1 MKITEK
7 LTNGCDRLSRV
18 YGNMF
23 NVLQEIMQDD
33 ERLKQLTPIDY
44 SAIGL
49 YIGKFVEQEI
59 NSSVVQLMRQF
70 CGIDMPYNYCKV
82 CRDYRID
89 ADVKYGK
96 KIIRLNEQKD
106 PKHASL
112 LKSIPL
118 GDSYYALKQLK
129 EEDSEGFF
137 DDYPWLNDTIFLE
150 AWRRL
155 FMFRNDVA
163 HIGTVIDVQMLK
175 EHFEFFQR
183 FLRFM
188 PNILDLK
195 RKLAPDD
202 YIESLPLASEDNV
215 KQEQPLIVSSDSG
228 KPYAP
233 KDVAQRYCELR
244 KQNITNDV
252 EAEMDWLEEING
264 IVAKFNLDAMI
275 FIGSNG
281 KKGMMDCLGNILVPA
296 RYDGFGFLPKPL
308 DYPRESV
315 NALRDGKFYLVSLDG
330 SGKELTE
337 GYDCI
342 ELAFTHHM
350 YSPYIYTKDG
360 VKAIGFMSIT
370 GEEICDCYVDK
381 YFWGLNCI
389 IYQSGDKYGLWQLNV
404 IFLPPIYDNIEMM
417 GDPWNPYLFTLNG
430 VQGLVRNDD
439 GSFMPLSEYKKLDED
454 EQNETEWDYICEQY
468 EFG

>member
-1 MKITEK
+1 MEIDEK
-7 LTNGCDRLSRV
+7 LTEGCDRLSRV

-23 NVLQEIMQDD
+23 NALQEIMQD
-33 ERLKQLTPIDY
+33 EGKLKELNPIDY

-70 CGIDMPYNYCKV
+70 CGIDMPDYYCKM
-82 CRDYRID
+82 CHDYRIN
-89 ADVKYGK
+89 ADVINGK
-96 KIIRLNEQKD
+96 RTVRLNEQKD

-118 GDSYYALKQLK
+118 GDAYYALIQLK
-129 EEDSEGFF
+129 KEDPDFF
-137 DDYPWLNDTIFLE
+137 KDYLWLNDKVFLE

-175 EHFEFFQR
+175 ENFEFFQR

-188 PNILDLK
+188 PDILDLK
-195 RKLAPDD
+195 KELAPDD
-202 YIESLPLASEDNV
+202 YIESLPLASDDNV
-215 KQEQPLIVSSDSG
+215 KPKQPLIVSSATG

-233 KDVAQRYCELR
+233 KNVAQHYCELLNR
-244 KQNITNDV
+244 HIPNDFDF
-252 EAEMDWLEEING
+252 EAEMEWTEELNDI
-264 IVAKFNLDAMI
+264 IAKYNLDAMI
-275 FIGSNG
+275 FIGPNG

-296 RYDGFGFLPKPL
+296 RYDGFGFLPKPF
-308 DYPRESV
+308 DFPRKSV
-315 NALRDGKFYLVSLDG
+315 NALRNDKFYLVSLDG

-337 GYDCI
+337 GYDMI
-342 ELAFTHHM
+342 DLAISCHM
-350 YSPYIYTKDG
+350 YSPYIYTRDG
-360 VKAIGFMSIT
+360 VKSCGFMSIT

-381 YFWGLNCI
+381 YFGGLNSI
-389 IYQSGDKYGLWQLNV
+389 WYQSGDKHGFWQFGN
-404 IFLPPIYDNIEMM
+404 IFLPPIYDNIEML
-417 GDPWNPYLFTLNG
+417 GDPWNPLLFTLDG
-430 VQGLVRNDD
+430 VQGLVRHD

-454 EQNETEWDYICEQY
+454 EQDEWDYICEQY
-468 EFG
+468 EMG

>member
-1 MKITEK
+1 MEIDEK
-7 LTNGCDRLSRV
+7 LTEGCDRLSRV

-23 NVLQEIMQDD
+23 NALQEIMQD
-33 ERLKQLTPIDY
+33 EGKLKELNPIDY

-70 CGIDMPYNYCKV
+70 CGIEMPDYYCKI
-82 CRDYRID
+82 CHDYRIN
-89 ADVKYGK
+89 ADVKNGK
-96 KIIRLNEQKD
+96 RTIRLNEQKD

-118 GDSYYALKQLK
+118 GDAYYALKQLK
-129 EEDSEGFF
+129 EEDPDGFF
-137 DDYPWLNDTIFLE
+137 KDYPWLNDLIFLE

-175 EHFEFFQR
+175 ENFEFFQR
-183 FLRFM
+183 FLRYM
-188 PNILDLK
+188 PDLLELK
-195 RKLAPDD
+195 KQLAPDD
-202 YIESLPLASEDNV
+202 YIESLPLASDDNV
-215 KQEQPLIVSSDSG
+215 KQKQPLIVSSDNG

-233 KDVAQRYCELR
+233 KDVAQHYCELLNR
-244 KQNITNDV
+244 QIPKDFDF
-252 EAEMDWLEEING
+252 EAEMEWTEELNDI
-264 IVAKFNLDAMI
+264 IAKYNLDAMI
-275 FIGSNG
+275 FIGPNG

-296 RYDGFGFLPKPL
+296 RYDGFGFLPKPF
-308 DYPRESV
+308 DYPRASV
-315 NALRDGKFYLVSLDG
+315 NALRDGKFYLVALDG

-337 GYDCI
+337 GYDLI
-342 ELAFTHHM
+342 DLAISCHM

-360 VKAIGFMSIT
+360 IKSCGFMSIT

-381 YFWGLNCI
+381 YYGGLNSI
-389 IYQSGDKYGLWQLNV
+389 WYQSGDKHGFWQFGN

-417 GDPWNPYLFTLNG
+417 GDPWNPLLFTLDG
-430 VQGLVRNDD
+430 VQGLVRHD

-454 EQNETEWDYICEQY
+454 EQDEWDYLCEQY
-468 EFG
+468 EMG